1 MLPAVPKYTCPLI
14 DAVKE
19 FVTDAQAYAEDDD
32 FGTAKI
38 EDLQALY
45 DHVAIN
51 AETVKETLENIRDA
65 NAALRTLV
73 EHYEEEVA
81 NHEATVETLQ
91 NEIED
96 LKREI
101 RVLS

>member
-1 MLPAVPKYTCPLI
+1 MLPAVPSHTCPLI

-19 FVTDAQAYAEDDD
+19 FVTDAYAYAEDDD

-45 DHVAIN
+45 DHVASN
-51 AETVKETLENIRDA
+51 ADAIKNTMEEIRDA
-65 NAALRTLV
+65 NTDLRTLV
-73 EHYEEEVA
+73 EHYEEAVE
-81 NHEATVETLQ
+81 NHEAIVETLQ

-101 RVLS
+101 RILS